1 MTNSNPSNSKSS
13 NTHPEIILIYD
24 EVIVPIGSY
33 DEFEQ
38 MTEQQLESI
47 FKQIER
53 KRREAYGISD
63 PG

>member
-1 MTNSNPSNSKSS
+1 MTNSNPSSSKSP
-13 NTHPEIILIYD
+13 NTFPEIIFIHD
-24 EVIVPIGSY
+24 EVIVPIQC
-33 DEFEQ
+33 FEQ

-47 FKQIER
+47 FKQIDR